1 MVHTILFIDDEPYIL
16 NAIKRLFRDSPY
28 TLLFASGGSIALS
41 LLREHEVSVIVSD
54 MRMPIVDGIALM
66 QKVQKIRPKAVRI
79 ILSGFADKE
88 SVIKAVKNGDVWRL
102 IAKPWEDAY
111 FLDTIKSAVEIY
123 EKELI

>member
-1 MVHTILFIDDEPYIL
+1 M
-16 NAIKRLFRDSPY
+16 
-28 TLLFASGGSIALS
+28 
-41 LLREHEVSVIVSD
+41 
-54 MRMPIVDGIALM
+54 
-66 QKVQKIRPKAVRI
+66 RI

-88 SVIKAVKNGDVWRL
+88 SVIKAVKNGDVWRF